1 MKFTVQYIPLSKIKP
16 GQSVKMTERLKR
28 LQGIVWDCMYLL
40 VVKEQRK
47 DGTYVLVSGL
57 ERFEYLKNF
66 TKHVYAPCLVDE
78 SEPKG
83 WKGWVKRMRNNQPVD
98 DYPLI
103 PKSWSIVRTFLKKE
117 PRFKEL
123 SRFQQIK
130 VLYLGARYKRTVI
143 LSMQN
148 RVNQLMKENP

>member
-16 GQSVKMTERLKR
+16 GVTVKMSERLKK

-40 VVKEQRK
+40 VVKENRK
-47 DGTYVLVSGL
+47 DDNYILVSGL
-57 ERFEYLKNF
+57 ERFDYLSKF
-66 TKHVYAPCLVDE
+66 TKHVYAPCLVDQE
-78 SEPKG
+78 DAGGLRGWLMRFWKEPH
-83 WKGWVKRMRNNQPVD
+83 QD
-98 DYPLI
+98 DYPLV
-103 PKSWSIVRTFLKKE
+103 PKSWSIVRKFLKQE

-123 SRFQQIK
+123 SRFQQIR

-148 RVNQLMKENP
+148 RVDQLLKE